1 MALKT
6 DFVDALFEQKKIRLN
21 ENGDGTVTPVDETE
35 YTRQGDK
42 FGAKEINATNEAVNG
57 LSEDMVDLKK
67 SVSDGKT
74 QVAAAITAKRVPTA
88 ATATFGEMAA
98 NIGKI
103 VLGSG
108 NAVPSDVLAGKT
120 FTNND
125 GKEYTGIMPNRGGYW
140 GWGNS
145 KGNDGGNQRM
155 WVRLPGGYY
164 NENAEVY
171 LSWADIRAM
180 AGITPEKVKKNEWIL
195 GVQGNFE
202 GYVAGPT
209 DLYNRGQNPYNF
221 TGGRVTN
228 ESGGLRFT
236 GYQGSSTS
244 STFSI
249 RSAGAFNFTPYSK
262 LRIWF
267 LVDRVKYYSDSN
279 YAYVFNVGNG
289 SSSLFQA
296 TIHGNL
302 NTMYL
307 VEFNISSYAAT
318 SILTVSFQT
327 EFYNDASGSDSDPS
341 WAPGPF
347 NGWIYQIA
355 VA

>member
-67 SVSDGKT
+67 SVSDGKA

-98 NIGKI
+98 NVGKI

-125 GKEYTGIMPNRGGYW
+125 GVEYTGTMPNRGDYN

-145 KGNDGGNQRM
+145 KGNDADNQRM
-155 WVRLPGGYY
+155 WVKIPQGYY
-164 NENAEVY
+164 NGERQCVPV
-171 LSWADIRAM
+171 M
-180 AGITPEKVKKNEWIL
+180 G
-195 GVQGNFE
+195 
-202 GYVAGPT
+202 GYP
-209 DLYNRGQNPYNF
+209 QH
-221 TGGRVTN
+221 GGD
-228 ESGGLRFT
+228 
-236 GYQGSSTS
+236 
-244 STFSI
+244 
-249 RSAGAFNFTPYSK
+249 YS
-262 LRIWF
+262 R
-267 LVDRVKYYSDSN
+267 
-279 YAYVFNVGNG
+279 
-289 SSSLFQA
+289 
-296 TIHGNL
+296 
-302 NTMYL
+302 
-307 VEFNISSYAAT
+307 
-318 SILTVSFQT
+318 
-327 EFYNDASGSDSDPS
+327 
-341 WAPGPF
+341 
-347 NGWIYQIA
+347 
-355 VA
+355 

>member
-88 ATATFGEMAA
+88 ATATFREMAA

-125 GKEYTGIMPNRGGYW
+125 GKEYTGTMPNRGDYN

-145 KGNDGGNQRM
+145 KGNDAGNQRM
-155 WVRLPGGYY
+155 WVKVPQGYY
-164 NENAEVY
+164 NENANVF
-171 LSWADIRAM
+171 LSWADIRNM
-180 AGITPEKVKKNEWIL
+180 AGITADKIKKNEPIM
-195 GVQGNFE
+195 GIIGSFE
-202 GYVAGPT
+202 G
-209 DLYNRGQNPYNF
+209 
-221 TGGRVTN
+221 
-228 ESGGLRFT
+228 
-236 GYQGSSTS
+236 
-244 STFSI
+244 
-249 RSAGAFNFTPYSK
+249 
-262 LRIWF
+262 
-267 LVDRVKYYSDSN
+267 
-279 YAYVFNVGNG
+279 
-289 SSSLFQA
+289 
-296 TIHGNL
+296 
-302 NTMYL
+302 
-307 VEFNISSYAAT
+307 
-318 SILTVSFQT
+318 
-327 EFYNDASGSDSDPS
+327 
-341 WAPGPF
+341 
-347 NGWIYQIA
+347 
-355 VA
+355 

>member
-67 SVSDGKT
+67 SVSDGKA

-125 GKEYTGIMPNRGGYW
+125 GVEYTGTMPNRGDYN

-145 KGNDGGNQRM
+145 KGNDAGNQRM
-155 WVRLPGGYY
+155 WVKVPSGYY
-164 NENAEVY
+164 NENANVF
-171 LSWADIRAM
+171 LSWEDIRNM
-180 AGITPEKVKKNEWIL
+180 AGITPEKIKKNEPIM
-195 GVQGNFE
+195 GIIGSFE

-221 TGGRVTN
+221 TGNNITN
-228 ESGGLRFT
+228 ESGGLRFV
-236 GYQGSSTS
+236 GIMNHYGSSNFYITS
-244 STFSI
+244 S
-249 RSAGAFNFTPYSK
+249 RAFNFVPYSK

-267 LVDRVKYYSDSN
+267 LVDQVKYYSDSN
-279 YAYVFNVGNG
+279 YIFEFGISNG
-289 SSSLFQA
+289 SSIIAEA
-296 TIHGNL
+296 TINGNL
-302 NTMYL
+302 NTMYMMEL
-307 VEFNISSYAAT
+307 NISSYAAT
-318 SILTVSFQT
+318 SILNVYFKTKQ
-327 EFYNDASGSDSDPS
+327 YNDASGSDSDSS
-341 WAPGPF
+341 WNNTPF

>member
-125 GKEYTGIMPNRGGYW
+125 GKEYTGTMPNRGDYN

-145 KGNDGGNQRM
+145 KGNDAGNQRM
-155 WVRLPGGYY
+155 WVKIPQGYY
-164 NENAEVY
+164 NENANVF
-171 LSWADIRAM
+171 LSWADIRNM
-180 AGITPEKVKKNEWIL
+180 AGITPEKIKKNEPIMGIIGSFQGWVGDAGDLYINGANNAGFTPNSSCGFL
-195 GVQGNFE
+195 QDRITLSGTPLLKATRSYTITTSQRLYVQG
-202 GYVAGPT
+202 
-209 DLYNRGQNPYNF
+209 
-221 TGGRVTN
+221 GG
-228 ESGGLRFT
+228 
-236 GYQGSSTS
+236 
-244 STFSI
+244 I
-249 RSAGAFNFTPYSK
+249 
-262 LRIWF
+262 
-267 LVDRVKYYSDSN
+267 
-279 YAYVFNVGNG
+279 
-289 SSSLFQA
+289 
-296 TIHGNL
+296 
-302 NTMYL
+302 
-307 VEFNISSYAAT
+307 
-318 SILTVSFQT
+318 
-327 EFYNDASGSDSDPS
+327 SGSFGAGQSGSKYITLSDPNS
-341 WAPGPF
+341 GTIDSIKLGMVKCQKEDFHSP
-347 NGWIYQIA
+347 
-355 VA
+355 

>member
-125 GKEYTGIMPNRGGYW
+125 GVEYTGTMPNRGDYN

-145 KGNDGGNQRM
+145 KGNDAGSQRM
-155 WVRLPGGYY
+155 WVKIPQGYY
-164 NENAEVY
+164 NENANVF
-171 LSWADIRAM
+171 LSWADIRTM
-180 AGITPEKVKKNEWIL
+180 AGITAEKIKKNEPIMGIIGSW
-195 GVQGNFE
+195 E
-202 GYVAGPT
+202 GYVPLAT
-209 DLYNRGQNPYNF
+209 DIYYNGANPYGLAPVSNASFENTYISCAMPYPGQTTLSLNRSFNF
-221 TGGRVTN
+221 SNYSRVVMELTYTGAV
-228 ESGGLRFT
+228 SGGVI
-236 GYQGSSTS
+236 Q
-244 STFSI
+244 FSI
-249 RSAGAFNFTPYSK
+249 RGTTSGGASK
-262 LRIWF
+262 IYTASKNDPPKNQKINIS
-267 LVDRVKYYSDSN
+267 VDLPDKTI
-279 YAYVFNVGNG
+279 FNVTELTLDHSIKTG
-289 SSSLFQA
+289 SKTA
-296 TIHGNL
+296 KIHRIRF
-302 NTMYL
+302 
-307 VEFNISSYAAT
+307 E
-318 SILTVSFQT
+318 
-327 EFYNDASGSDSDPS
+327 
-341 WAPGPF
+341 
-347 NGWIYQIA
+347 
-355 VA
+355 

>member
-6 DFVDALFEQKKIRLN
+6 DFKDDIFEGNRKYKLSQ
-21 ENGDGTVTPVDETE
+21 DGTGNTEIQDVTVYSQE
-35 YTRQGDK
+35 GDL
-42 FGAKEINATNEAVNG
+42 FTAEHINATNEAVNG

-125 GKEYTGIMPNRGGYW
+125 GVEYTGTMPNRGDYN

-145 KGNDGGNQRM
+145 KGNDAGNQRM
-155 WVRLPGGYY
+155 WVKVPSGYY
-164 NENAEVY
+164 NENANVF
-171 LSWADIRAM
+171 LSWEDIRNM
-180 AGITPEKVKKNEWIL
+180 AGITPEKIKKNEPIM
-195 GVQGNFE
+195 GIIGSFE

-209 DLYNRGQNPYNF
+209 DLYNRGNNPYNF
-221 TGGRVTN
+221 TGYKVTN
-228 ESGGLRFT
+228 EAGGLRLL
-236 GYQGSSTS
+236 GYSGSSTS
-244 STFSI
+244 TRFHIASS
-249 RSAGAFNFTPYSK
+249 GVFNFVPYSR

-267 LVDRVKYYSDSN
+267 TVDSVKYYSDSN
-279 YAYVFNVGNG
+279 YAFAFKVSG
-289 SSSLFQA
+289 SSMIAQVTLN
-296 TIHGNL
+296 GNL
-302 NTMYL
+302 NTLYMAEFDIASWAAASTL
-307 VEFNISSYAAT
+307 AVEFET
-318 SILTVSFQT
+318 K
-327 EFYNDASGSDSDPS
+327 FYNDASGSDSDPS
-341 WAPGPF
+341 WSVTPF
-347 NGWIYQIA
+347 NAWIYQIA